1 MMSRLIIFPG
11 QGAQYG
17 GMAKDLYEQN
27 DKARAILDEIF
38 SYVDFDLKEIM
49 FSEDDSRLND
59 TKYTQ
64 PALFAHSLAVLAAT
78 GLKGDYLLGH
88 SLGELP
94 ALVHAGV
101 VTLKDGVRLV
111 ATRGELMSRADSG
124 AMAAVIGMGF
134 KDLEE
139 ACISASDGNT
149 KVVPANINAPDQVVV
164 SGDKEAVDRFKE
176 LAKERGARRI
186 IPLKVSG
193 AFHSH
198 LMEPARLQFKEFTEQ
213 ITFQDAKI
221 PVIQNVSAKAE
232 TEAGVIKHQ
241 FVEQITHPVRF
252 VECVETAA
260 ELGVTEAIEVGP
272 KKVQSGLVRKITK
285 EIATSNIDTF
295 EQAEVFLNE

>member
-27 DKARAILDEIF
+27 DKARAVLDEIF

-49 FSEDDSRLND
+49 FSEDDARLND

-139 ACISASDGNT
+139 VCISASDGKT

-186 IPLKVSG
+186 IPLNVSG

-198 LMEPARLQFKEFTEQ
+198 LMEPARLQFKEFTKQ

>member
-1 MMSRLIIFPG
+1 MSRLLIFPG

-17 GMAKDLYEQN
+17 GMAKDLYENN
-27 DKARAILDEIF
+27 DKAKAILDKIF
-38 SYVDFDLKEIM
+38 DLSNYDLKEIM
-49 FSEDDSRLND
+49 FSEDDDRLND

-64 PALFAHSLAVLAAT
+64 PALFAHSLAVVEAT
-78 GLKGDYLLGH
+78 GITADYLLGH

-101 VTLKDGVRLV
+101 VSLADGVRLV
-111 ATRGELMSRADSG
+111 EKRGELMSQTEDG
-124 AMAAVIGMGF
+124 AMAAIIGMDYDAL
-134 KDLEE
+134 KETCEAASTDEE
-139 ACISASDGNT
+139 SVA
-149 KVVPANINAPDQVVV
+149 PANINAPDQVVV
-164 SGDKEAVDRFKE
+164 SGDKAAVERFSA
-176 LAKERGARRI
+176 LAKDAGARRV

-198 LMEPARLQFKEFTEQ
+198 LMAPAKDQFKAFVED
-213 ITFQDAKI
+213 ITFNDAKI

-232 TEAGVIKHQ
+232 TDSETIKAN

-260 ELGVTEAIEVGP
+260 AHGVTESVEVGP

-285 EIATSNIDTF
+285 EISTSNIDTI
-295 EQAEVFLNE
+295 EHVEVFLNE

>member
-1 MMSRLIIFPG
+1 MSKLIIFPG

-27 DKARAILDEIF
+27 DKARAVLDEIF
-38 SYVDFDLKEIM
+38 SYTDFDLKEIM
-49 FSEDDSRLND
+49 FSEDDDRLND

-94 ALVHAGV
+94 ALVHAGTV
-101 VTLKDGVRLV
+101 SLKDGVKLV
-111 ATRGELMSRADSG
+111 TRQGELMSQADSG

-134 KDLEE
+134 KDLED
-139 ACISASDGNT
+139 ACSSASEGVS
-149 KVVPANINAPDQVVV
+149 KVTPASINMPDDVVV
-164 SGDKEAVDRFKE
+164 SGDTEEVHRFKA
-176 LAKERGARRI
+176 LAKERDARRI

-198 LMEPARLQFKEFTEQ
+198 LMEPARAEFKTFTET
-213 ITFQDAKI
+213 IEFKDANI

-232 TEAGVIKHQ
+232 TDAATIKHQ

-260 ELGVTEAIEVGP
+260 SLGVTEAVEVGP

-285 EIATSNIDTF
+285 EISTSNIDTF
-295 EQAEVFLNE
+295 EQAEGFLNE

>member
-1 MMSRLIIFPG
+1 MSKLIIFPG

-27 DKARAILDEIF
+27 DKARAVLDEIF
-38 SYVDFDLKEIM
+38 SYTDFDLKEIM
-49 FSEDDSRLND
+49 FSEDDDRLND

-64 PALFAHSLAVLAAT
+64 PALFAHNLAVLAAT

-94 ALVHAGV
+94 ALVHAGTV
-101 VTLKDGVRLV
+101 SLKDGVKLV
-111 ATRGELMSRADSG
+111 TRRGELMSQADSG

-134 KDLEE
+134 KDLED
-139 ACISASDGNT
+139 ACISASEGDS
-149 KVVPANINAPDQVVV
+149 KVAPANINAPDQVVV
-164 SGDKEAVDRFKE
+164 SGDTEAVDRFKA

-198 LMEPARLQFKEFTEQ
+198 LMEPARAEFKTFTET
-213 ITFQDAKI
+213 IEFKDANI

-232 TEAGVIKHQ
+232 TDAATIKHQ

-260 ELGVTEAIEVGP
+260 SLGVTEAVEVGP

-285 EIATSNIDTF
+285 EISTSNIDTF
-295 EQAEVFLNE
+295 EQAEGFLNE

>member
-1 MMSRLIIFPG
+1 MSKLIIFPG

-17 GMAKDLYEQN
+17 GMASDLYEQD
-27 DKARAILDEIF
+27 DKARALLDEIF

-49 FSEDDSRLND
+49 FADEDPRLND
-59 TKYTQ
+59 TEYTQ

-78 GLKGDYLLGH
+78 GIKGDYLLGH

-94 ALVHAGV
+94 ALVHGGV
-101 VTLKDGVRLV
+101 VSLQDGVKLV
-111 ATRGELMSRADSG
+111 TTRGELMSQADSG

-134 KDLEE
+134 KDLQE
-139 ACISASDGNT
+139 ACVEVSTETS
-149 KVVPANINAPDQVVV
+149 KVGPANINAPDQVVV
-164 SGDKEAVDRFKE
+164 SGDTDAVERFKDI
-176 LAKERGARRI
+176 AKERGARRI

-198 LMEPARLQFKEFTEQ
+198 LMEDARVKFRAFVETIEFN
-213 ITFQDAKI
+213 DAQI
-221 PVIQNVSAKAE
+221 PVIQNVSAQAE
-232 TEAGVIKHQ
+232 TAAGKIKHQ

-260 ELGVTEAIEVGP
+260 ALGVTEAVEVGP

-285 EIATSNIDTF
+285 EITTSNIDTF
-295 EQAEVFLNE
+295 EQTEVFLNE

>member
-1 MMSRLIIFPG
+1 
-11 QGAQYG
+11 
-17 GMAKDLYEQN
+17 
-27 DKARAILDEIF
+27 RAVLDEIF

-49 FSEDDSRLND
+49 FSEDDTRLND

-101 VTLKDGVRLV
+101 VTLRDGVKLV
-111 ATRGELMSRADSG
+111 TTRGELMSRADSG

-139 ACISASDGNT
+139 ACISVSDDSS
-149 KVVPANINAPDQVVV
+149 KVAPANINAPDQVVV
-164 SGDKEAVDRFKE
+164 SGDTDAVERFKE

-198 LMEPARLQFKEFTEQ
+198 LMEPARKEFKSFVDT
-213 ITFQDAKI
+213 IDLNDAQI
-221 PVIQNVSAKAE
+221 PVIQNVSAQAE
-232 TEAGVIKHQ
+232 TDAAAIKH
-241 FVEQITHPVRF
+241 
-252 VECVETAA
+252 
-260 ELGVTEAIEVGP
+260 
-272 KKVQSGLVRKITK
+272 
-285 EIATSNIDTF
+285 
-295 EQAEVFLNE
+295 

>member
-1 MMSRLIIFPG
+1 MMSKLIIFPG

-27 DKARAILDEIF
+27 EAARAVLDEIF

-49 FSEDDSRLND
+49 FSEDDVRLND

-64 PALFAHSLAVLAAT
+64 PALFSHSLAVLAAT

-101 VTLKDGVRLV
+101 VSLKDGVRLV
-111 ATRGELMSRADSG
+111 TTRGELMSQADSG

-139 ACISASDGNT
+139 ACVEASDDT
-149 KVVPANINAPDQVVV
+149 AKVVPANINAPDQVVV
-164 SGDKEAVDRFKE
+164 SGDSEAVERFKAI
-176 LAKERGARRI
+176 AKERGARRI

-198 LMEPARLQFKEFTEQ
+198 LMEPAKAEFKAFVETIDFK
-213 ITFQDAKI
+213 DADI
-221 PVIQNVSAKAE
+221 PVIQNVSAQAE
-232 TEAGVIKHQ
+232 TLADKIKHQ

-260 ELGVTEAIEVGP
+260 AHGVTEAIEVGP

-285 EIATSNIDTF
+285 EISTSNIDTF

>member
-1 MMSRLIIFPG
+1 MSKLIIFPG

-27 DKARAILDEIF
+27 DKARALLDDIF
-38 SYVDFDLKEIM
+38 SYVTFDLKEIM
-49 FSEDDSRLND
+49 FAEDDPRLNE
-59 TKYTQ
+59 TQCTQ

-78 GLKGDYLLGH
+78 DLKGDYLLGH

-101 VTLKDGVRLV
+101 LSLEEGVKLVTK
-111 ATRGELMSRADSG
+111 RGELMSHADSG

-134 KDLEE
+134 KDLEDACLE
-139 ACISASDGNT
+139 ASNT
-149 KVVPANINAPDQVVV
+149 TSKVVPANINAPDQVVV
-164 SGDKEAVDRFKE
+164 SGDTDAVERFKE

-198 LMEPARLQFKEFTEQ
+198 LMEDARIKFKEFAET
-213 ITFQDAKI
+213 IDFKDAQI
-221 PVIQNVSAKAE
+221 PVIQNVSAAAE
-232 TEAGVIKHQ
+232 TDKETIKHQ
-241 FVEQITHPVRF
+241 LIEQITHPVRF
-252 VECVETAA
+252 VECVETA
-260 ELGVTEAIEVGP
+260 LSHGVTEAIEVGP

-285 EIATSNIDTF
+285 EITTSNIDTF
-295 EQAEVFLNE
+295 EQAEVFINE

>member
-11 QGAQYG
+11 QGAQYS
-17 GMAKDLYEQN
+17 GMAKDLYDQN
-27 DKARAILDEIF
+27 DKARAVLDEIF

-49 FSEDDSRLND
+49 FSEDDARLND

-78 GLKGDYLLGH
+78 RLKGDYLLGH

-101 VTLKDGVRLV
+101 VTLKDGVKLV

-139 ACISASDGNT
+139 ACISASDGKT

>member
-1 MMSRLIIFPG
+1 MSRLLIFPG

-17 GMAKDLYEQN
+17 GMAKDLYDNN
-27 DKARAILDEIF
+27 DKAKALLDKI
-38 SYVDFDLKEIM
+38 FDLSAYDLKDIM
-49 FSEDDSRLND
+49 FSEDDERLND

-64 PALFAHSLAVLAAT
+64 PALFAHSLAVVEAT

-101 VTLKDGVRLV
+101 VSLADGVRLV
-111 ATRGELMSRADSG
+111 EKRGELMSQAEDG
-124 AMAAVIGMGF
+124 AMAAVIGMDF
-134 KDLEE
+134 DKLKAVCHEASTDEE
-139 ACISASDGNT
+139 
-149 KVVPANINAPDQVVV
+149 VVAPANINAPDQVVV
-164 SGDKEAVDRFKE
+164 SGDKRSVERFRE
-176 LAKERGARRI
+176 LAKDAGARRI

-198 LMEPARLQFKEFTEQ
+198 LMAPAKGQFKDFVEG
-213 ITFQDAKI
+213 ITFNDAEI

-232 TEAGVIKHQ
+232 TNKDTIKSN

-260 ELGVTEAIEVGP
+260 ELGVTESIEVGP

-285 EIATSNIDTF
+285 KISTSNIDTI
-295 EQAEVFLNE
+295 EHVEVFLND

>member
-27 DKARAILDEIF
+27 DKARAVLDEIF
-38 SYVDFDLKEIM
+38 SYVNFDLKEIM

-139 ACISASDGNT
+139 ACISASDGKT

-198 LMEPARLQFKEFTEQ
+198 LMEPARIHFKEFTEQ

>member
-1 MMSRLIIFPG
+1 MSKLIIFPG
-11 QGAQYG
+11 QGAQYS

-27 DKARAILDEIF
+27 DKARAVLDEIF
-38 SYVDFDLKEIM
+38 SYTDFDLKEIM
-49 FSEDDSRLND
+49 FSEDDDRLND

-94 ALVHAGV
+94 ALVHAGTV
-101 VTLKDGVRLV
+101 SLKDGVKLV
-111 ATRGELMSRADSG
+111 TRRGELMSQADSG

-134 KDLEE
+134 KDLED
-139 ACISASDGNT
+139 ACSSASEGDS
-149 KVVPANINAPDQVVV
+149 KVAPANINAPDQVVV
-164 SGDKEAVDRFKE
+164 SGDTEAVDRFKA

-198 LMEPARLQFKEFTEQ
+198 LMEPARAEFKTFTET
-213 ITFQDAKI
+213 IEFKDANI

-232 TEAGVIKHQ
+232 TDAATIKHQ

-260 ELGVTEAIEVGP
+260 SLGVTEAVEVGP

-285 EIATSNIDTF
+285 EISTSNIDTF
-295 EQAEVFLNE
+295 EQAEGFLNE